1 MRQPVI
7 PVDPILPTRIPAIN
21 SVHASFDGS
30 ILSNTGKSEFQ
41 YSILD
46 DSRGMERNYSAENP
60 LLSQSLRT
68 PSKGFNASGTLNST
82 RPSSHDISSE
92 IDDKAERAQRAK

>member
-7 PVDPILPTRIPAIN
+7 PVDPIIPTRIPAIN

-68 PSKGFNASGTLNST
+68 PSKGLNASSTLNST